1 MWLPAWRRNTKPAR
15 SRAART
21 SRPDRSVGSLATT
34 RRRQRPPSRRLD
46 LDEFLAR
53 LGRHGIAGVTA
64 VLDIKRDRFPDIFQR
79 FSACVA
85 LAHASRQRR
94 HAGHI
99 ATILFPLQNDRVAH
113 RSLPMGGTPPHR
125 PGGARMTPS
134 LPQLHGWCSLRF
146 SAIGWRW
153 RALINRRLYDAARA
167 VALNRSCHLRC
178 SASSLWHANQA
189 VAATARASRS
199 LPTSRK
205 A

>member
-1 MWLPAWRRNTKPAR
+1 GADVTSGQIGGKLGHDAPPAAF
-15 SRAART
+15 
-21 SRPDRSVGSLATT
+21 
-34 RRRQRPPSRRLD
+34 PSSCLD

-53 LGRHGIAGVTA
+53 LSGHGIAGVTA
-64 VLDIKRDRFPDIFQR
+64 VLDIKRDSFPDIFQR
-79 FSACVA
+79 FGTRVA
-85 LAHASRQRR
+85 LAHASRQCR
-94 HAGHI
+94 HAGHV

-113 RSLPMGGTPPHR
+113 QNLPMGGTPPHR

-134 LPQLHGWCSLRF
+134 LPQLHGWCSLRL
-146 SAIGWRW
+146 SAIGWRC
-153 RALINRRLYDAARA
+153 RALIHRRFYAAARA
-167 VALNRSCHLRC
+167 VALNRSCHFRC